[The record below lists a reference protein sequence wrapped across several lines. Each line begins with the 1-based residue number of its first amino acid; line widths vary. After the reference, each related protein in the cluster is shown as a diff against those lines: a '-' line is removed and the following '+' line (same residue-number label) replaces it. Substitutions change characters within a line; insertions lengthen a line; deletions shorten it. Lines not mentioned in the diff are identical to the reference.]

1 MRPMPAQVKR
11 QPKKRPY
18 DSTHRDA
25 GSAATRGRIL
35 AASRDSILESGYRN
49 TTVAAIARKAG
60 VNVDTVY
67 ALVGRKPL
75 ILRELIETA
84 ISGRD
89 EAVDA
94 EDRDYVVAIRAEP
107 DPRRKL
113 VLYAS
118 AIRSIHARLAPLV
131 LALRDAATTEP
142 EAAEVW
148 RRISDRRAANM
159 RKFARDL
166 RDAGGLR
173 DDLSLREA
181 ADVLWATNS
190 SDLYSLLVME
200 RGWSPAHYE
209 GWLADTFCRLLL
221 PDGG

>member
-1 MRPMPAQVKR
+1 MHPMSANVKR
-11 QPKKRPY
+11 QPTRRPY

-35 AASRDSILESGYRN
+35 AAARDSIVGSGYRN
-49 TTVAAIARKAG
+49 ATVAEIARKAG

-89 EAVDA
+89 EAVEA
-94 EDRDYVVAIRAEP
+94 EDRDYVVAIRTEP

-113 VLYAS
+113 TLYAS
-118 AIRSIHARLAPLV
+118 ELRSIHSRLAPLV

-148 RRISDRRAANM
+148 KRISERRASNM
-159 RKFARDL
+159 RKLARDL

-173 DDLSLREA
+173 DDLTLREA

-190 SDLYSLLVME
+190 PDLYSLLVME
-200 RGWSPAHYE
+200 RGWSPEHYAD
-209 GWLADTFCRLLL
+209 WLVDTWCRLLL
-221 PDGG
+221 PPGG